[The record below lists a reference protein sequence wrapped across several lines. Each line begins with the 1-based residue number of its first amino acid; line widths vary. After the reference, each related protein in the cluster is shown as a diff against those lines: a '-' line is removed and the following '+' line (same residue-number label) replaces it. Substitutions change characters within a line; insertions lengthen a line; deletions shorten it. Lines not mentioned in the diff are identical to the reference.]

1 MLYIMKIVCPT
12 LTLLYAVK
20 QTFNGDDAFILPF
33 KAWLHI
39 DAGQEL
45 CYKGQVEGLII
56 QDLLMIIV
64 PL

>member
-1 MLYIMKIVCPT
+1 MLFMKIVCPT
-12 LTLLYAVK
+12 LTSLYAVK
-20 QTFNGDDAFILPF
+20 QTFNGDDAFMLPF
-33 KAWLHI
+33 KAWLDT